1 MRRLPRQEDDESAD
15 AGIGRILWRCR
26 TAFSPWSGAGKLLRP
41 DVGRAQIRAM
51 RARSMSGPL
60 FFAVTTPVAAFA
72 PYGAQGLWVFAF
84 PLARISFVWFFGREG
99 EEPG

>member
-1 MRRLPRQEDDESAD
+1 MRASAGSCG
-15 AGIGRILWRCR
+15 AVGRRFR
-26 TAFSPWSGAGKLLRP
+26 HASGAGKLLRP

-84 PLARISFVWFFGREG
+84 PLARILFVWFFGREG

>member
-1 MRRLPRQEDDESAD
+1 
-15 AGIGRILWRCR
+15 
-26 TAFSPWSGAGKLLRP
+26 
-41 DVGRAQIRAM
+41 M

-84 PLARISFVWFFGREG
+84 PLARILFVWFFGREG